1 MRSRDRAIEL
11 VHFPLFPEC
20 VGGGRTCKLGEL
32 TCPQQF
38 HLLFSLYAFT
48 LYLFGL
54 ESRILNRAMQLGQV
68 QQLGPIRG
76 RARVDIKLTRGGVGS
91 C

>member
-1 MRSRDRAIEL
+1 MSIT
-11 VHFPLFPEC
+11 VSVVVF
-20 VGGGRTCKLGEL
+20 
-32 TCPQQF
+32 
-38 HLLFSLYAFT
+38 FT

-76 RARVDIKLTRGGVGS
+76 RARVDIKLTRGRAGQLLACATITCVVGIS
-91 C
+91 K

>member
-1 MRSRDRAIEL
+1 MG
-11 VHFPLFPEC
+11 
-20 VGGGRTCKLGEL
+20 VGHVSLASLHIHNSFNC
-32 TCPQQF
+32 CF
-38 HLLFSLYAFT
+38 LLHAFT

-54 ESRILNRAMQLGQV
+54 ESRILNRAMQLGKV

>member
-1 MRSRDRAIEL
+1 
-11 VHFPLFPEC
+11 
-20 VGGGRTCKLGEL
+20 
-32 TCPQQF
+32 
-38 HLLFSLYAFT
+38 LLFSLYAFT

-68 QQLGPIRG
+68 KQLGPIRG